1 MKYCQEDSLVIS
13 EIIFILKLNFILR
26 RRKSKM
32 AKFFIEV
39 AHEAEKRACLRAAQ
53 ILLKSGSHYLT
64 NADFGCLDGVHKA
77 WITVDVTSKEEAK
90 AILPPE
96 YRSSA
101 KIVELN
107 KFTLGEIDELL
118 SHHQG

>member
-1 MKYCQEDSLVIS
+1 
-13 EIIFILKLNFILR
+13 
-26 RRKSKM
+26 M

-39 AHEAEKRACLRAAQ
+39 EHEAEKSACLRAAQ
-53 ILLKSGSHYLT
+53 VLLKSGSHYLT

-77 WITVDVTSKEEAK
+77 WITVDVTNKEEAK

-101 KIVELN
+101 KIVKLN
-107 KFTLGEIDELL
+107 KFNLREIEDLL
-118 SHHQG
+118 AHH